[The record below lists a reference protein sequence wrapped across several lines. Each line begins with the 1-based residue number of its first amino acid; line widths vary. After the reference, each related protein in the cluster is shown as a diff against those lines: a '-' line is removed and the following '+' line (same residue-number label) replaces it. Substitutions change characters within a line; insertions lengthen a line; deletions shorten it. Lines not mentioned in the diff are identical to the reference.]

1 MWQDG
6 LHGVRV
12 DRCGRA
18 AGLVAAHEPA
28 AVVNA
33 SSHSSES
40 NYLHHSRRNLLF
52 GWILPCRL
60 DPWRPR
66 AADRNIV
73 CSHVDYLYEH
83 AGEITSSQQWRRE
96 LSQLKDECDAV
107 PERWDVAHPHM
118 RNLVNRYQAM
128 LLMQARQNAA
138 CHALHSVRGRLCR
151 WLLQSQDMIGSA
163 SFTLTQEFL
172 SHMLGVRRNSV
183 SVEAH
188 ALQEAGLIRYT
199 RGQIKILNRGGLED
213 CACECYSV
221 IREETDKLMGPAQ
234 TQSEPGA

>member
-1 MWQDG
+1 
-6 LHGVRV
+6 
-12 DRCGRA
+12 
-18 AGLVAAHEPA
+18 
-28 AVVNA
+28 
-33 SSHSSES
+33 
-40 NYLHHSRRNLLF
+40 
-52 GWILPCRL
+52 
-60 DPWRPR
+60 
-66 AADRNIV
+66 
-73 CSHVDYLYEH
+73 
-83 AGEITSSQQWRRE
+83 
-96 LSQLKDECDAV
+96 
-107 PERWDVAHPHM
+107 
-118 RNLVNRYQAM
+118 
-128 LLMQARQNAA
+128 
-138 CHALHSVRGRLCR
+138 
-151 WLLQSQDMIGSA
+151 MIGSA